1 MKRFLYL
8 VMIMLLSV
16 ATPGLAKER
25 TVKIK
30 VVHTTD
36 VHGNCFPYNF
46 ITRSQWKGSMARVA
60 SFVKQERKQYGKNLI
75 LLDNGDMLQ
84 GQPTAYYY
92 NFIHTSG
99 THLCASIFNYLKYDV
114 ANIGN
119 HDVETGHEVYD
130 RLISQCD
137 CPFVGANTIEKAS
150 GKPYLKPYII
160 LERDGV
166 KVAVFGLITPAIPAW
181 LAENLW
187 SGLYFEDMVKSA
199 SQWIPYIQENEKPD
213 LIIGLFHAGQDISK
227 SVEGF
232 AENASLEVARRVPG
246 FDIVLF
252 GHDHMLEYKIIQ
264 NSAHQNV
271 VLANSAANAVAAS
284 NIEITFTLR
293 DGKVV
298 NKSIMGGIENI
309 NKYQPDAQF
318 MEHFKKQFSEVQEFV
333 SEKIGVITESISTR
347 DAYFGSSAFVDLIH
361 RIQLETSGADI
372 SFAAPLSFD
381 ATIAKGDILMSDM
394 FNLMKYENML
404 YVMNLSGKEIK
415 DFLEYSYYIWT
426 NQMSSPDDHM
436 LWLKSS
442 NRVGDENRST
452 FYNES
457 FNFDSAAGIIYTVDL
472 TKPRGEKINI
482 ISMADGTPFALDH
495 TYKVAINSYR
505 GNGGGG
511 HLTAGAQIDKDE
523 LKSRIISATD
533 KDLRFYMLEYIRAK
547 GTIDPKPLN
556 NWKFIPDDYVEAAK
570 ARDYKIIF
578 KQ

>member
-1 MKRFLYL
+1 
-8 VMIMLLSV
+8 
-16 ATPGLAKER
+16 
-25 TVKIK
+25 
-30 VVHTTD
+30 
-36 VHGNCFPYNF
+36 
-46 ITRSQWKGSMARVA
+46 
-60 SFVKQERKQYGKNLI
+60 
-75 LLDNGDMLQ
+75 
-84 GQPTAYYY
+84 
-92 NFIHTSG
+92 
-99 THLCASIFNYLKYDV
+99 
-114 ANIGN
+114 
-119 HDVETGHEVYD
+119 
-130 RLISQCD
+130 
-137 CPFVGANTIEKAS
+137 
-150 GKPYLKPYII
+150 
-160 LERDGV
+160 
-166 KVAVFGLITPAIPAW
+166 
-181 LAENLW
+181 
-187 SGLYFEDMVKSA
+187 
-199 SQWIPYIQENEKPD
+199 
-213 LIIGLFHAGQDISK
+213 
-227 SVEGF
+227 
-232 AENASLEVARRVPG
+232 
-246 FDIVLF
+246 
-252 GHDHMLEYKIIQ
+252 
-264 NSAHQNV
+264 
-271 VLANSAANAVAAS
+271 
-284 NIEITFTLR
+284 
-293 DGKVV
+293 
-298 NKSIMGGIENI
+298 MGGIEDI

-482 ISMADGTPFALDH
+482 ISMADGTPFVLDH

-556 NWKFIPDDYVEAAK
+556 NWKFIPDDYAKAAK

>member
-1 MKRFLYL
+1 
-8 VMIMLLSV
+8 MITLLSV
-16 ATPGLAKER
+16 ATPALAKER
-25 TVKIK
+25 TVKLK

-60 SFVKQERKQYGKNLI
+60 SFVKQERQRYGKNLI

-92 NFIHTSG
+92 NFINTSE
-99 THLCASIFNYLKYDV
+99 THLCASILNYLKYDA

-119 HDVETGHEVYD
+119 HDIETGHKVYD
-130 RLISQCD
+130 RWISQCK
-137 CPFVGANTIEKAS
+137 CPIIGANTIEKAT
-150 GKPYLKPYII
+150 GKPYLKPYKII
-160 LERDGV
+160 KRDGV
-166 KVAVFGLITPAIPAW
+166 KVALLGMITPAIPAW

-187 SGLYFEDMVKSA
+187 SGLYFEDMVKCA
-199 SQWIPYIQENEKPD
+199 SYWVPYIKEHEKPD
-213 LIIGLFHAGQDISK
+213 LIIGLFHAGQDINK

-232 AENASLEVARRVPG
+232 AENASLEVAKLVPG

-252 GHDHMLEYKIIQ
+252 GHDHMLEYKVIQ
-264 NSAHQNV
+264 NSAHKNV
-271 VLANSAANAVAAS
+271 VLANSATNAVAAS

-293 DGKVV
+293 DNKVV
-298 NKSIMGGIENI
+298 SKSIVGGLEDI
-309 NKYQPDAQF
+309 NKYEPDKDF
-318 MEHFKKQFSEVQEFV
+318 MKHFQKQFNEVQEFV

-347 DAYFGSSAFVDLIH
+347 DAYFGSSSFVDLIH
-361 RIQLETSGADI
+361 HIQLETSGADI

-426 NQMSSPDDHM
+426 NRMSSPADHM
-436 LWLKSS
+436 LWLKAS
-442 NRVGDENRST
+442 NRKGDENRAA
-452 FYNES
+452 FHNES

-472 TKPRGEKINI
+472 TKPRGEKVNI
-482 ISMADGTPFALDH
+482 VSMADGTPFSFDR

-511 HLTAGAQIDKDE
+511 HLTAGAQIDKEE
-523 LKSRIISATD
+523 LKNRIVSATD

-547 GTIDPKPLN
+547 GVIDPKPMN
-556 NWKFIPDDYVEAAK
+556 NWKFIPDEYVEAAK
-570 ARDYKIIF
+570 PRDYNIIF

>member
-1 MKRFLYL
+1 
-8 VMIMLLSV
+8 MITLLSV
-16 ATPGLAKER
+16 ATPALAKER
-25 TVKIK
+25 TVKLK

-60 SFVKQERKQYGKNLI
+60 SFVKQERQRYGKNLI

-92 NFIHTSG
+92 NFINTSE
-99 THLCASIFNYLKYDV
+99 THLCASILNYLKYDA

-119 HDVETGHEVYD
+119 HDIETGHEVYD
-130 RLISQCD
+130 RWISQCK
-137 CPFVGANTIEKAS
+137 CPIIGANTIEKAT
-150 GKPYLKPYII
+150 GKPYLKPYKII
-160 LERDGV
+160 KRDGV
-166 KVAVFGLITPAIPAW
+166 KVALLGMITPAIPAW

-187 SGLYFEDMVKSA
+187 SGLYFEDMVKCA
-199 SQWIPYIQENEKPD
+199 SYWVPYIQEHEKPD
-213 LIIGLFHAGQDISK
+213 LIIGLFHAGQDINK

-232 AENASLEVARRVPG
+232 AENASLEVAKRVPG

-252 GHDHMLEYKIIQ
+252 GHDHMLEYKVIQ
-264 NSAHQNV
+264 NSAHKNV
-271 VLANSAANAVAAS
+271 VLANSATNAVAAS

-293 DGKVV
+293 DNKVV
-298 NKSIMGGIENI
+298 SKSIVGGLEDI
-309 NKYQPDAQF
+309 NKYEPDKDF
-318 MEHFKKQFSEVQEFV
+318 MKHFQKQFNEVQEFV
-333 SEKIGVITESISTR
+333 SEKTGVITESISTR
-347 DAYFGSSAFVDLIH
+347 DAYFGSSSFVDLIH
-361 RIQLETSGADI
+361 HIQLETSGADI

-426 NQMSSPDDHM
+426 NQMSSADDHM
-436 LWLKSS
+436 LWLKTSG
-442 NRVGDENRST
+442 RKGDENRAA
-452 FYNES
+452 FHNES

-472 TKPRGEKINI
+472 TKPRGEKVNI
-482 ISMADGTPFALDH
+482 VSMADGTPFSFDR

-523 LKSRIISATD
+523 LKNRIVSATD

-547 GTIDPKPLN
+547 GVIAPKPMN
-556 NWKFIPDDYVEAAK
+556 NWKFIPDEYVEAAK
-570 ARDYKIIF
+570 PRDYNIIF

>member
-1 MKRFLYL
+1 
-8 VMIMLLSV
+8 MITLLSV
-16 ATPGLAKER
+16 ATPALAKER
-25 TVKIK
+25 TVKLK

-60 SFVKQERKQYGKNLI
+60 SFVKQERQRYGKNLI

-92 NFIHTSG
+92 NFINTSE
-99 THLCASIFNYLKYDV
+99 THLCASILNYLKYDA

-119 HDVETGHEVYD
+119 HDIETGHEVYD
-130 RLISQCD
+130 RWISQCK
-137 CPFVGANTIEKAS
+137 CPIIGANTIEKAT
-150 GKPYLKPYII
+150 GKPYLKPYKII
-160 LERDGV
+160 KRDGV
-166 KVAVFGLITPAIPAW
+166 KVALLGMITPAIPAW

-187 SGLYFEDMVKSA
+187 SGLYFEDMVKCA
-199 SQWIPYIQENEKPD
+199 SYWVPYIQEHEKPD
-213 LIIGLFHAGQDISK
+213 LIIGLFHAGQDINK

-232 AENASLEVARRVPG
+232 AENASLEVAKRVPG

-252 GHDHMLEYKIIQ
+252 GHDHMLEYKVIQ
-264 NSAHQNV
+264 NSAHKNV
-271 VLANSAANAVAAS
+271 VVANSATNAVAAS

-293 DGKVV
+293 DNKVV
-298 NKSIMGGIENI
+298 SKSIVGGLEDI
-309 NKYQPDAQF
+309 NKYEPDKDF
-318 MEHFKKQFSEVQEFV
+318 MKHFQKQFNEVQEFV
-333 SEKIGVITESISTR
+333 SKKIGVITESISTR

-361 RIQLETSGADI
+361 QIQLETSGAEI

-381 ATIAKGDILMSDM
+381 ATIKQGDILMSDM

-426 NQMSSPDDHM
+426 NQMSSADDHM
-436 LWLKSS
+436 LWLKTSG
-442 NRVGDENRST
+442 RKGDENRAA
-452 FYNES
+452 FHNES

-472 TKPRGEKINI
+472 TKPRGEKVNI
-482 ISMADGTPFALDH
+482 VSMADGTPFSFDR

-523 LKSRIISATD
+523 LKNRIVSATD

-547 GTIDPKPLN
+547 GVIAPKPMN
-556 NWKFIPDDYVEAAK
+556 NWKFIPDEYVEAAK
-570 ARDYKIIF
+570 PRDYNIIF

>member
-1 MKRFLYL
+1 
-8 VMIMLLSV
+8 MITLLSV
-16 ATPGLAKER
+16 ATPALAKER
-25 TVKIK
+25 TVKLK

-60 SFVKQERKQYGKNLI
+60 SFVKQERQRYGKNLI

-92 NFIHTSG
+92 NFINTSE
-99 THLCASIFNYLKYDV
+99 THLCASILNYLKYDA

-119 HDVETGHEVYD
+119 HDIETGHEVYD
-130 RLISQCD
+130 RWISQCK
-137 CPFVGANTIEKAS
+137 CPIIGANTIEIAT
-150 GKPYLKPYII
+150 GKPYLKPYKII
-160 LERDGV
+160 KRDGV
-166 KVAVFGLITPAIPAW
+166 KVALLGMITPAIPAW

-187 SGLYFEDMVKSA
+187 SGLYFEDMVKCA
-199 SQWIPYIQENEKPD
+199 SYWVPYIQEHEKPD
-213 LIIGLFHAGQDISK
+213 LIIGLFHAGQDINK

-232 AENASLEVARRVPG
+232 AENASLEVAKRVPG

-252 GHDHMLEYKIIQ
+252 GHDHMLEYKVIQ
-264 NSAHQNV
+264 NSAHKNV
-271 VLANSAANAVAAS
+271 VLANSATNAVAAS

-293 DGKVV
+293 DNKVV
-298 NKSIMGGIENI
+298 SKSIVGGLEDI
-309 NKYQPDAQF
+309 NKYEPDKDF
-318 MEHFKKQFSEVQEFV
+318 MKHFQKQFNEVQEFV

-347 DAYFGSSAFVDLIH
+347 DAYFGSSSFVDLIH
-361 RIQLETSGADI
+361 HIQLETSGADI

-426 NQMSSPDDHM
+426 NQMSSADDHM
-436 LWLKSS
+436 LWLKTSG
-442 NRVGDENRST
+442 RKGDENRAA
-452 FYNES
+452 FHNES

-472 TKPRGEKINI
+472 TKPRGEKVNI
-482 ISMADGTPFALDH
+482 VSMADGTPFGFDR

-523 LKSRIISATD
+523 LKNRIVSATD

-547 GTIDPKPLN
+547 GVIAPKPMN
-556 NWKFIPDDYVEAAK
+556 NWKFIPDEYVEAAK
-570 ARDYKIIF
+570 PRDYNIIF